1 VTSVAPL
8 LGRLVDPAIGDLAAQ
23 LRALGTLSGA
33 EQEAVHEATAAAVRD
48 AAWHRV
54 CRVALLELNAARV
67 TGALTAGDP
76 RARWDQWVARLTEP
90 GGWESLAAPY
100 PTLLPRIRKVIDN
113 RCRAAL
119 ALARRFGRDRH
130 ALTALLG
137 DNAGPLIRVVPG
149 AGDSHHGG
157 QSVSLLHCTGGTVV
171 YKPRSVAVDA
181 TLARLL
187 PRLLPDEPALTRIR
201 VPAVLAR
208 DDQDGAYGWAAHV
221 AHRHCES
228 DDELRSF
235 YRGLGHW
242 IAVMRM
248 LAGSD
253 LHFENVV
260 AAGPVPVVVDCE
272 TLFTP
277 HVAPRVSGYGAAL
290 DFAVDRIGQSVLR
303 IGLLPARMA
312 ALGYRG
318 GDPSGAGRLP
328 GEQPD
333 LQVPTVVDL
342 GTDHAR
348 VVMRPAKPLSG
359 TNLPSAEPQ
368 LSRFWPDVVEAFSSL
383 STSLRARDDTGEL
396 APMVAEFADCPVR
409 VILRDTAGY
418 TELERMLWHPRSL
431 HRPQQAVQR
440 VTELLV
446 RQAENRPGAPDDPA
460 VIGAEVAELLDGDVP
475 VFTTTGRSGVLTGP
489 RGTRWGRSE
498 DLIES
503 ALDRWRASDLAT
515 DRQVVQAS
523 LVGAYLNDGWRPT
536 YTTHIAT
543 IRTGDLDRRRRAL
556 AAGIVQRVSDT
567 AIRGDDG
574 TVTWVAPVLDVTGW
588 AVRPLGPDIYGGIS
602 GVAVLLAA
610 YQHEVTNGRADE
622 VPGLDGLLKRAVES
636 LRLLDDQQERDRWEA
651 SEAKIKIRPDPSG
664 GYLGLG
670 SRIWAWLL
678 LHHLAAVDGD
688 EAARRA
694 AALATLLTGAV
705 EFDETRDLLAGA
717 AGAVVPVL
725 QLARHTGDGRWR
737 DKACELGDTVRR
749 GASRS
754 ASGAFWPEPAYP
766 GGIGGLSHGATG
778 YGWALARL
786 ALATSDPEA
795 DDVAAAAFAWEEH
808 LYDRQRRGWRDAR
821 AGDGEVKIAS
831 AWCHGAVGIGVAAAD
846 LRDHGWRRNDDLLAD
861 TLMRAAGS
869 TAARGFGS
877 THTLCHGDLSAWE
890 VLERACAAGCG
901 PPGFDREA
909 TVARILTGM
918 EEHGPVTNV
927 AQEVFSPA
935 LLPGLGGTAYQLL
948 RMDPHCRLP
957 SVLLPDPPAG
967 PDDVRTAP
975 HRDLTGAADG

>member
-1 VTSVAPL
+1 VISVAPV
-8 LGRLVDPAIGDLAAQ
+8 LGRLVEPAIGDLAAQ
-23 LRALGTLSGA
+23 LRALGTLAGP
-33 EQEAVHEATAAAVRD
+33 EQDVVRNATAAAVRE
-48 AAWHRV
+48 AVWHRV
-54 CRVALLELNAARV
+54 CRVVVLELNAARV
-67 TGALTAGDP
+67 TGTLTAGDP
-76 RARWDQWVARLTEP
+76 RSRWDEWVARLAAP
-90 GGWESLAAPY
+90 GGWEALAEPY
-100 PTLLPRIRKVIDN
+100 PNLLPRIRRVIDN

-119 ALARRFGRDRH
+119 TLARRFGRDRD
-130 ALTALLG
+130 ALATLLG
-137 DNAGPLIRVVPG
+137 GDAGPLCRVALG

-157 QSVSLLHCTGGTVV
+157 QAVALLHCAGGTAV

-181 TLARLL
+181 ALAWLL
-187 PRLLPDEPALTRIR
+187 PRLLPSEPEHTRIR
-201 VPAVLAR
+201 VPAVLTR
-208 DDQDGAYGWAAHV
+208 EDQDGAYGWAAHV
-221 AHRHCES
+221 PHRHCAD

-253 LHFENVV
+253 LHFENLV

-277 HVAPRVSGYGAAL
+277 HVTPRGSGYGAAL
-290 DFAVDRIGQSVLR
+290 DLAIDRIGQSVLR
-303 IGLLPARMA
+303 TGLLPARMA

-348 VVMRPAKPLSG
+348 VVMRPATPPPG

-368 LSRFWPDVVEAFSSL
+368 LGRFWPEVVEAFTSL
-383 STSLRARDDTGEL
+383 CASLRARDDAGEL

-409 VILRDTAGY
+409 VILRDTASY

-431 HRPQQAVQR
+431 HHPEPAVRR
-440 VTELLV
+440 VVELLT
-446 RQAENRPGAPDDPA
+446 RQAENRPGAPDEPA
-460 VIGAEVAELLDGDVP
+460 VINAEVAELLDGDVP
-475 VFTTTGRSGVLTGP
+475 VFVTTGRCGVLRGP
-489 RGTRWGRSE
+489 RDTRWGRPE
-498 DLIES
+498 NLIDA
-503 ALDRWRASDLAT
+503 ALTRWRAADLAT

-523 LVGAYLNDGWRPT
+523 LVGAYLNDGWTPT
-536 YTTHIAT
+536 YHTRTATT
-543 IRTGDLDRRRRAL
+543 RTGDLDRRRRAL
-556 AAGIVQRVSDT
+556 AAGILRRVSDT

-574 TVTWVAPVLDVTGW
+574 TVAWVAPVLDVTGW

-602 GVAVLLAA
+602 GVAILLAA
-610 YQHEVTNGRADE
+610 YQREVATGRADE
-622 VPGLDGLLKRAVES
+622 VPGLETLLDSTVDT
-636 LRLLDDQQERDRWEA
+636 LRLVDDQQERDRSDA
-651 SEAKIKIRPDPSG
+651 AEAKIRIRPDPSG

-678 LHHLAAVDGD
+678 LHHLAAIDAD
-688 EAARRA
+688 EAGRRA
-694 AALATLLTGAV
+694 AALATLLPDAV
-705 EFDETRDLLAGA
+705 EVDETRDLLAGA

-725 QLARHTGDGRWR
+725 RLAQHTGDRRWLEL
-737 DKACELGDTVRR
+737 ANELGATVRR

-754 ASGAFWPEPAYP
+754 TSGAFWPEPAYP

-786 ALATSDPEA
+786 ALVTGEPEA
-795 DDVAAAAFAWEEH
+795 DDVASAAFAWEEH

-821 AGDGEVKIAS
+821 AGGGEVVIAS
-831 AWCHGAVGIGVAAAD
+831 AWCHGAVGVGVAAAD
-846 LRDHGWRRNDDLLAD
+846 LRDHGWRGRDNLLAD
-861 TLMRAAGS
+861 VLGRAAES

-890 VLERACAAGCG
+890 VLERAWTAGCG
-901 PPGFDREA
+901 PAGVDREE
-909 TVARILTGM
+909 TMARIVTGM

-927 AQEVFSPA
+927 AREVFSPA

-948 RMDPHCRLP
+948 RMDPDSSLP
-957 SVLLPDPPAG
+957 SLLLPDPPA
-967 PDDVRTAP
+967 T
-975 HRDLTGAADG
+975 RDRM